1 MVHDTSGWH
10 VMCEVPGFM
19 LGKTVLLFSYD
30 RAAARR
36 LAHTLRGAGNEVACV
51 ETASAARDLI
61 DARAVHLALIDGSD
75 IDAADDVLA
84 SARDRVPAIVMVAQ
98 ADPATMLAYVCN
110 RAVEHFL
117 TGEDLDR
124 EVVISVEKILREDL
138 FGIEKYLPAFG
149 VELSSSEVH
158 CAEDRD
164 GVVECIG
171 DHVEWLGGG
180 REARRAVSAIADELI
195 TNAVYDAPRDP
206 SGRAKYHAVDRKE
219 KIQLEPWEYVTV
231 RWGSDG
237 AQLVLSVTDMF
248 GALDPDTIRDGLRRC
263 LSEGDQIEQ
272 KAGGAGLGFYT
283 ALSYSTQLIVNID
296 RGERTEII
304 AIVDLRRRSAGARRA
319 GQSLHLFTEDSRA
332 RVEDIAIDAA
342 PESIEISDSMAF
354 DVREKLAPSKRR
366 VEVVPLVKRAST
378 QPRARG
384 SSPPPVTGEPIGAG
398 TACGMLR
405 GAHDTETAL
414 RVALRFVAHH
424 YQAAIA
430 YDVGPRRLE
439 ARMAEGDVVDWSK
452 LREIGI
458 ECDATA
464 SVVALAAGGRGTE
477 FRPRRPQDYRLALL
491 AAGDSEAPGVTIP
504 IHVGGEL
511 RWVLYGARPR
521 AEAPLGDVVLEAVR
535 GEIERCLS
543 RVDPDEPMIEIQSG
557 G

>member
-1 MVHDTSGWH
+1 
-10 VMCEVPGFM
+10 MCEVPGFM
-19 LGKTVLLFSYD
+19 LGKTVLLFAHD
-30 RAAARR
+30 RAVSRR
-36 LAHTLRGAGNEVACV
+36 LAHILRGAGNEVVCV
-51 ETASAARDLI
+51 DTATAAAELI

-84 SARDRVPAIVMVAQ
+84 AARERVPAIVMASQ
-98 ADPATMLAYVCN
+98 ADPQVMLSYVCN

-117 TGEDLDR
+117 AGEEIDR
-124 EVVISVEKILREDL
+124 EVVITVEKILRKDM

-149 VELSSSEVH
+149 VELSASEVH
-158 CAEDRD
+158 GAEDRD

-171 DHVEWLGGG
+171 DHVEWLGAG
-180 REARRAVSAIADELI
+180 REARRAVAAIADELI

-237 AQLVLSVTDMF
+237 ETLVLSVTDMF
-248 GALDPDTIRDGLRRC
+248 GALDPETIREGLRRC
-263 LSEGDQIEQ
+263 LSGGDQIEQ

-304 AIVDLRRRSAGARRA
+304 AIVDLRRKSAGARRA
-319 GQSLHLFTEDSRA
+319 GQSLHLFCDDSRA
-332 RVEDIAIDAA
+332 RIEEITIDAT
-342 PESIEISDSMAF
+342 PESIEISDSMLV

-366 VEVVPLVKRAST
+366 AEVVPLIQKRASS
-378 QPRARG
+378 QLRARG
-384 SSPPPVTGEPIGAG
+384 SSPPPVGGEPIGAG
-398 TACGMLR
+398 TACGLLR
-405 GAHDTETAL
+405 GVHDTETAL
-414 RVALRFVAHH
+414 RVALRFVAQH

-430 YDVGPRRLE
+430 YDVGPSRLE
-439 ARMAEGDVVDWSK
+439 ARLAEGAVVDWSK
-452 LREIGI
+452 IRELGL
-458 ECDATA
+458 EYDTSA

-504 IHVGGEL
+504 LHVAGEL
-511 RWVLYGARPR
+511 RWIIYGAKPR
-521 AEAPLGDVVLEAVR
+521 AEAPLGDVTLESVR
-535 GEIERCLS
+535 REIESCLS
-543 RVDPDEPMIEIQSG
+543 RVDPDEPMIEIQSRA
-557 G
+557 